1 MLHLITS
8 SSDSLIDYI
17 RDDPVRPEISKEF
30 RVDKNRFVAT
40 LLNEN
45 MPESMVCISLHDF
58 IPSNV
63 SDLDN
68 NVNDPTVA
76 VFYTI
81 WSYKSGSGAKL
92 LHQSVQRI
100 KQLYPNITKFLT
112 LSPKTEMA
120 RKFHL
125 RNGAVIFRENLDTI
139 NYEYSNL

>member
-45 MPESMVCISLHDF
+45 VPESMVCISLHDF

-63 SDLDN
+63 ADLDN